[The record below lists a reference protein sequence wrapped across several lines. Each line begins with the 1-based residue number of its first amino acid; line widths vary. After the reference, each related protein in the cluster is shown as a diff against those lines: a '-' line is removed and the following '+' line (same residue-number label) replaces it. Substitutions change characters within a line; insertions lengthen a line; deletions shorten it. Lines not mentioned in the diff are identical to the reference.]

1 MSKLANRQ
9 PVLKPQDFYLLL
21 ALAACRDQGTTYPE
35 LAAFAG
41 LSMSEVHGAL
51 KRAEAARLLFFDDK
65 RPRILLPA
73 FKEFLFHGAKYAF
86 APVRGSMVA
95 GVPTAHAA
103 AQPLNARIAPSA
115 DPAPVW
121 PSIAGSVRGMALI
134 PLYPSAPAAA
144 LRSPAFYE
152 NLALFDALPGL
163 VAYDELHSQR
173 MALVTK
179 TISSIAALATL

>member
-1 MSKLANRQ
+1 MFKLANRQ

-103 AQPLNARIAPSA
+103 PPLNARIAPSA

-121 PSIAGSVRGMALI
+121 PSIAGSMRGMALI

-144 LRSPAFYE
+144 LRSPALYE
-152 NLALFDALPGL
+152 NLALFDALRAGN
-163 VAYDELHSQR
+163 ARER
-173 MALVTK
+173 
-179 TISSIAALATL
+179 ALAQKLLEARL

>member
-1 MSKLANRQ
+1 MLRLPNRQ

-35 LAAFAG
+35 LASFTG

-51 KRAEAARLLFFDDK
+51 KRAETARLLFFEAK

-73 FKEFLFHGAKYAF
+73 FKEFLFHGARYAF
-86 APVRGSMVA
+86 PAVRGSMVA

-103 AQPLNARIAPSA
+103 PPLNAQIVPSA

-121 PSIAGSVRGMALI
+121 PSIEGSVRGIALI
-134 PLYPSAPAAA
+134 PIYPSAPAAA
-144 LRSPAFYE
+144 LRSPALYE
-152 NLALFDALPGL
+152 NLALFDALRAGN
-163 VAYDELHSQR
+163 ARER
-173 MALVTK
+173 
-179 TISSIAALATL
+179 ALAQDLFEARL

>member
-21 ALAACRDQGTTYPE
+21 ALVACRDQGTTYPE

-51 KRAEAARLLFFDDK
+51 KRAEAARLLFFDNK

-103 AQPLNARIAPSA
+103 PPLNARIAPSA

-134 PLYPSAPAAA
+134 PLYPTAPAAA
-144 LRSPAFYE
+144 LRSPALYE
-152 NLALFDALPGL
+152 NLALFDALRAGN
-163 VAYDELHSQR
+163 ARER
-173 MALVTK
+173 
-179 TISSIAALATL
+179 ALAQKLFEARL

>member
-1 MSKLANRQ
+1 MPRPANRQ
-9 PVLKPQDFYLLL
+9 AVLKPQDFYLLL

-35 LAAFAG
+35 LAAFSG

-51 KRAEAARLLFFDDK
+51 KRAEAARLLFFEAK

-86 APVRGSMVA
+86 PATRGSMVA

-103 AQPLNARIAPSA
+103 APLNARIAPSS
-115 DPAPVW
+115 DPPPVW
-121 PSIAGSVRGMALI
+121 PALEGTVRGIALL

-144 LRSPAFYE
+144 LRSAALYE
-152 NLALFDALPGL
+152 NLALFDAIRAGN
-163 VAYDELHSQR
+163 ARER
-173 MALVTK
+173 
-179 TISSIAALATL
+179 ALAQELFETRLFETHL

>member
-1 MSKLANRQ
+1 MPRPANRQ
-9 PVLKPQDFYLLL
+9 AVLKPQDFYLLL

-35 LAAFAG
+35 LAAFSG

-51 KRAEAARLLFFDDK
+51 KRAEAARLLFFEAK

-86 APVRGSMVA
+86 PATRGSMVA

-103 AQPLNARIAPSA
+103 APLNARIAPSS
-115 DPAPVW
+115 DPPPVW
-121 PSIAGSVRGMALI
+121 PALEGTVRGIALL

-144 LRSPAFYE
+144 LRSAALYE
-152 NLALFDALPGL
+152 NLALFDAIRAGN
-163 VAYDELHSQR
+163 ARER
-173 MALVTK
+173 
-179 TISSIAALATL
+179 ALAQELFEARL

>member
-1 MSKLANRQ
+1 MPRPANRQ
-9 PVLKPQDFYLLL
+9 AVLKPQDFYLLL

-35 LAAFAG
+35 LAAFSG

-51 KRAEAARLLFFDDK
+51 KRAEATRLLFFEAK

-86 APVRGSMVA
+86 PATRGSMVA

-103 AQPLNARIAPSA
+103 APLNARIAPSS
-115 DPAPVW
+115 DPPPVW
-121 PSIAGSVRGMALI
+121 PALEGTVRGMALL

-144 LRSPAFYE
+144 LRSAALYE
-152 NLALFDALPGL
+152 NLALFDAIRAGN
-163 VAYDELHSQR
+163 ARERAQAQELFETR
-173 MALVTK
+173 L
-179 TISSIAALATL
+179 